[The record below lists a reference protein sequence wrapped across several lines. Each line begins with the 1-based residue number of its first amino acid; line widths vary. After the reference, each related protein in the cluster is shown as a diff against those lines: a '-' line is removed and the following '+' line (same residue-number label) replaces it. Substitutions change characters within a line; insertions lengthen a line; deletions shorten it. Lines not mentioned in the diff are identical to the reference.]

1 MKTVKELKIKST
13 RLPRSA
19 IIAVGFA
26 LLVLLGALVL
36 MLPFATKDGESTSF
50 IGALFT
56 STSATCVTGLVTY
69 DTATHWT
76 LFGQLVIITL
86 IQIGGLGFITFGVY
100 GIMLFRKRVG
110 LENREL
116 IHDSLN
122 SLNLGVGLDLVKSV
136 VKGTAIVELTGAA
149 LLSIRFIPEYGVLR
163 GIYYSLFH
171 SVSAFCNAGFD
182 LFGVK
187 EKFTSLLPYYDDPLV
202 MLTLSALIIIG
213 SIGFAV
219 WGDIHR
225 HGFNFKKYHLHT
237 KVVLL
242 ATFVLLFGGTLF
254 FLFSER
260 SGVLSDMSAGN
271 KLLSAFFCAVTP
283 RTAGFNSVDI
293 ASLSTAGKVMTAFLM
308 FIGGSP
314 GSTAGGVKTTT
325 VLVIFLF
332 ILSYARRQR
341 ECRIFKRSLSNELVK
356 KASTVTFV
364 NMSLILVAITVIT
377 LSQTLALDDVLLE
390 TVSAMST
397 VGMSTGITRELT
409 VISKIM
415 IMILMYCGRVGSL
428 SFALSFSEKR
438 KIANV
443 RYPEEDILIG

>member
-1 MKTVKELKIKST
+1 MKTVKELKLKST

-26 LLVLLGALVL
+26 ALVLFGTLLL
-36 MLPFATKDGESTSF
+36 MLPFATRAGESTTF
-50 IGALFT
+50 LGALFT
-56 STSATCVTGLVTY
+56 TTSATCVTGLVAY

-86 IQIGGLGFITFGVY
+86 IQIGGLGFITFSVY
-100 GIMLFRKRVG
+100 GLMLFRKKVG

-122 SLNLGVGLDLVKSV
+122 SLNLGVGPELVKSV
-136 VKGTAIVELTGAA
+136 VKGTALVELVGAA
-149 LLSIRFIPEYGVLR
+149 LLSIRFIPEYGILR

-171 SVSAFCNAGFD
+171 SISAFCNAGFD

-187 EKFTSLLPYYDDPLV
+187 EKFTSLVPYYDDPLV
-202 MLTLSALIIIG
+202 MLTISALVIIG
-213 SIGFAV
+213 GIGFAV
-219 WGDIHR
+219 WGDIHK
-225 HGFNFKKYHLHT
+225 HGFKFKKYHLHS
-237 KVVLL
+237 KVAVATTLILL
-242 ATFVLLFGGTLF
+242 VGGTAF
-254 FLFSER
+254 FLYSER
-260 SGVLSDMSAGN
+260 NGVLSDMSAGN

-293 ASLSTAGKVMTAFLM
+293 ASLSVAGKVMTTLLM

-314 GSTAGGVKTTT
+314 GSTGGGVKTTT
-325 VLVIFLF
+325 FAVIFLF
-332 ILSYARRQR
+332 VLAYARRHK
-341 ECRIFKRSLSNELVK
+341 ECRVFKRSISNEIIK
-356 KASTVTFV
+356 KASTVIFI
-364 NMSLILVAITVIT
+364 NLSLIILAIIVIT
-377 LSQTLALDDVLLE
+377 LSQPLALDDVMLE

-397 VGMSTGITRELT
+397 VGMTSGITRDLT
-409 VISKIM
+409 AISKIM
-415 IMILMYCGRVGSL
+415 IIVLMYCGRVGSL

-438 KIANV
+438 KIANI

>member
-1 MKTVKELKIKST
+1 MRTVKELKIKST

-36 MLPFATKDGESTSF
+36 MLPFATRDGESTSF
-50 IGALFT
+50 LGALFT
-56 STSATCVTGLVTY
+56 TTSATCVTGLVAY

-100 GIMLFRKRVG
+100 GMMLFHKRIG

-136 VKGTAIVELTGAA
+136 VKGTAIIELAGAA

-163 GIYYSLFH
+163 GIYYSVFH
-171 SVSAFCNAGFD
+171 SISAFCNAGFD
-182 LFGVK
+182 LFGFK
-187 EKFTSLLPYYDDPLV
+187 EKFTSLVPYYDDPLV
-202 MLTLSALIIIG
+202 MLTISALVIIG
-213 SIGFAV
+213 GIGFAV
-219 WGDIHR
+219 WGDVHK
-225 HGFNFKKYHLHT
+225 HGFKFKKYHLHT

-242 ATFVLLFGGTLF
+242 ATFVLLAGGTLF
-254 FLFSER
+254 FLFSEKN
-260 SGVLSDMSAGN
+260 GVLCEMSAGD
-271 KLLSAFFCAVTP
+271 KLMSAFFCAVTP

-293 ASLSTAGKVMTAFLM
+293 ASLSTSGKVMTVFLM

-314 GSTAGGVKTTT
+314 GSTAGGVKTTSL
-325 VLVIFLF
+325 LVILLF
-332 ILSYARRQR
+332 VLSYVRRQK
-341 ECRIFKRSLSNELVK
+341 ECSIFKRSLSNELVK
-356 KASTVTFV
+356 KASTVIFV
-364 NMSLILVAITVIT
+364 NMSLIIIAMIVIT
-377 LSQTLALDDVLLE
+377 LSQPLALDDVLIE

-397 VGMSTGITRELT
+397 VGMTSGITRDLT

-438 KIANV
+438 KISNI